1 MSLGITDTQ
10 QFTLK
15 VMTTNKPI
23 TVDGVTYNKVAA
35 SLSSM
40 PLFNATEVGQTA
52 AMRLQYFA
60 TDATGNV
67 LRPENPSQYDVPIV
81 FGDVVTSQDADA
93 VKVFAKITEAIQ
105 EYINAKGL

>member
-1 MSLGITDTQ
+1 MSNGITDIQ
-10 QFTLK
+10 QFIHK
-15 VMTTNKPI
+15 VMNTNKPI

-40 PLFNATEVGQTA
+40 PLFNADSVGQTVA
-52 AMRLQYFA
+52 IRLQYFA
-60 TDATGNV
+60 TDEAGNV

-81 FGDVVTSQDADA
+81 FGDVTTSGDADA
-93 VKVFAKITEAIQ
+93 LKAFAKITEVIQ

>member
-1 MSLGITDTQ
+1 
-10 QFTLK
+10 
-15 VMTTNKPI
+15 MTTNKPI

-40 PLFNATEVGQTA
+40 PLFNATEVGQTVA
-52 AMRLQYFA
+52 IRLQYFA

-81 FGDVVTSQDADA
+81 FGDVVTSGDADA
-93 VKVFAKITEAIQ
+93 VKAFAKITEAIQ

>member
-1 MSLGITDTQ
+1 MN
-10 QFTLK
+10 
-15 VMTTNKPI
+15 TNKPI

-40 PLFNATEVGQTA
+40 PLFNATEVGQTV

-60 TDATGNV
+60 TDEAGNV
-67 LRPENPSQYDVPIV
+67 LRPENPSQYDAPIV
-81 FGDVVTSQDADA
+81 FGDVLTSQDADA
-93 VKVFAKITEAIQ
+93 VKAFAKISEAIQ

>member
-1 MSLGITDTQ
+1 MN
-10 QFTLK
+10 
-15 VMTTNKPI
+15 TNKPI

-40 PLFNATEVGQTA
+40 PLFNATEVGQTV

-60 TDATGNV
+60 TDEDGDV

-81 FGDVVTSQDADA
+81 FGDVLTSQDADA
-93 VKVFAKITEAIQ
+93 VKAFAKITEAIQ